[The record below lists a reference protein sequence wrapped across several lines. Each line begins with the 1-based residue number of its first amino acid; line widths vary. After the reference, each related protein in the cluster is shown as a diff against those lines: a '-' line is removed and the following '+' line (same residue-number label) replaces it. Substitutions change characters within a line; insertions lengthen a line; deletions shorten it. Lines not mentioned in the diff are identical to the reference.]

1 MSTRQDSGSR
11 RLDDAA
17 RAGWLYYVAGN
28 NQEEIAQ
35 KLGVSRPTAQRLVSL
50 AVSERL
56 ITFRFEHPIAACME
70 LATRLTERYS
80 LKHCEVCPTDPAD
93 PGSLAG
99 IAASAAS
106 FIEQRLASPDPVT
119 LALGTGR
126 ALRAAV
132 DQVQPLEGPHHTLV
146 ALVGNIAPDGSASFF
161 DALARL
167 ADVTKARHYPIPL
180 PVVADSEAERDML
193 ISLQTVRKVHALAAG
208 ADTILVGVGQLDL
221 QAQQFIDGFISRDEL
236 LSLMKLGAVGEV
248 TGWGFDADGQVLDQ
262 GVNLRVTSA
271 PLRQTGDRLAVGVAV
286 GASKVKPIHCALA
299 GHILTGLITDE
310 QTAKRLLALR

>member
-1 MSTRQDSGSR
+1 MTSRQDPGSR

-50 AVSERL
+50 AVSEKL
-56 ITFRFEHPIAACME
+56 ITFRFAHPIAACME
-70 LATRLTERYS
+70 LATQLTERYG
-80 LKHCEVCPTDPAD
+80 LVHCDVCPTDPAD
-93 PGSLAG
+93 PGGLAG
-99 IAASAAS
+99 VAASAAA
-106 FIEQRLASPDPVT
+106 FIEQTLAAPSPVV

-132 DQVQPLEGPHHTLV
+132 DQVQPLEGPHHSLV

-180 PVVADSEAERDML
+180 PVVVDSADERDML
-193 ISLQTVRKVHALAAG
+193 VSLQTVRKVHALAAG
-208 ADTILVGVGQLDL
+208 ADTVLVGVGQMDL

-236 LSLMKLGAVGEV
+236 LTLMKLGAVGEV
-248 TGWGFDADGQVLDQ
+248 TGWGFDASGHVLEE

-271 PLRQTGDRLAVGVAV
+271 PLLRAGDRRVVGVAV
-286 GASKVKPIHCALA
+286 GAGKVRSIHCALT
-299 GHILTGLITDE
+299 GHLLNGLITDE
-310 QTAKRLLALR
+310 ATGRRLLAQR